1 MSEIGVKVSKSKF
14 FSTSEKSRSEEE
26 NDISMNSEL
35 GKDDR
40 LPTAL
45 PDCTTTDCV
54 SSRCNGYENHQPF
67 ISVNNN
73 QSPTNKSNVNE
84 CHSSSNEW
92 IKLNVGGTYFQTTRT
107 TLCSDHNSFFYRL
120 CQEDSLS
127 SEKVLFLLI
136 NATIYL
142 FFDLL
147 IEG

>member
-40 LPTAL
+40 LPSTI

-54 SSRCNGYENHQPF
+54 SSRCNGFENDCTNHQSF
-67 ISVNNN
+67 ITVNNN

-127 SEKVLFLLI
+127 SEKVLSIGYFFEM
-136 NATIYL
+136 IY
-142 FFDLL
+142 
-147 IEG
+147 